1 MLEVFRGSI
10 LLCGLSCIVW
20 TDWNERR
27 IPNRL
32 LVCML
37 IPGAVTLLMEG
48 TGLFWYAVLSL
59 IIAGAVFFM
68 IYMSFPGSM
77 GAGDVKLAAVTGLYL
92 GVRKTV
98 CVFAMAFCLAAFV
111 CAILI
116 CLKQMDVKQRVPFS
130 PFLLAGIVVLMGAG
144 V

>member
-10 LLCGLSCIVW
+10 LLCVLSCIAW

-48 TGLFWYAVLSL
+48 VGVFWHAVLSL

-68 IYMSFPGSM
+68 IYMSFQGSM
-77 GAGDVKLAAVTGLYL
+77 GAGDVKLAAVAGLYL
-92 GVRKTV
+92 GVHKAAWA
-98 CVFAMAFCLAAFV
+98 FALAFGLAAFV
-111 CAILI
+111 CVLLV
-116 CLKQMDVKQRVPFS
+116 CLKRMDVKQQVPFA